1 MLIKICR
8 GMIFFVGL
16 RSLPYIGPHFSD
28 NHLRCQLACRKIS
41 AFDIMIHAMTAWG
54 FYCGKMLTMALTTIA
69 KRGLAMN
76 ASTKNSSNSG
86 CLRLPD
92 TMATANAMYERMAKA
107 YHGLFSQDGNPS
119 LVLTQGAR
127 HLSEAFNQSLLNC
140 WPLSPRDWG
149 KSKARNRQ
157 IPIIRC
163 SPMPPPVISKN
174 RKSPPVPKSSA
185 K

>member
-1 MLIKICR
+1 
-8 GMIFFVGL
+8 MIFFVGL